1 MEVVKNSRIGILYKI
16 EGFGL
21 TYIGSTIQRLY
32 ERKAS
37 HKSHYKSWI
46 KKNKEGG
53 KCASYDI
60 LDKGD
65 DWTITTIKTILTDE
79 NRKELIKEE
88 QELIN
93 EYDCVNKNQAI
104 QSKENLKNYKTEWAK
119 QNRLKKGI
127 EPKKILTEEERR
139 ANQAEWMKK
148 KRDSMT
154 QEERDAINAKRR
166 EARALKKV

>member
-79 NRKELIKEE
+79 NRKKLIKEE
-88 QELIN
+88 QKLIN

-104 QSKENLKNYKTEWAK
+104 QSKENLKNYKTE
-119 QNRLKKGI
+119 
-127 EPKKILTEEERR
+127 
-139 ANQAEWMKK
+139 
-148 KRDSMT
+148 
-154 QEERDAINAKRR
+154 
-166 EARALKKV
+166 